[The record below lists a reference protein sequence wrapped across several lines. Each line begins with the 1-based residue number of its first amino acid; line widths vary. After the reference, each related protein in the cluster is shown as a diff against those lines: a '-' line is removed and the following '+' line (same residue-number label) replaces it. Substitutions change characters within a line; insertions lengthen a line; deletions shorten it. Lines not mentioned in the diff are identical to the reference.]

1 MFPSPRRALTHTTL
15 AAASAEKTNPDD
27 LRPIQTANSKTSP
40 SSENKDH
47 PEMVT
52 GKTER
57 PVMVETM
64 TTKRLGLVFIVTAHM
79 VFNGKTLLISIQ
91 LFLW

>member
-1 MFPSPRRALTHTTL
+1 
-15 AAASAEKTNPDD
+15 
-27 LRPIQTANSKTSP
+27 
-40 SSENKDH
+40 
-47 PEMVT
+47 MVT